1 VSETTSPPGTGTG
14 ATPAPTSTLS
24 ARRAAIAGGVGTLI
38 EYYDFSVYAFLAVTL
53 GPLFFPSEEPA
64 VSVLLTLAVFGS
76 AYVMRPLGGWFF
88 GRLGDRRGR
97 KHALVVTVVTMGVFS
112 GLLGLLPDFAT
123 AGVLAPVLLVLVRL
137 AQGFSA
143 GGEIGG
149 AATYVAESAPPGRR
163 GLYGSLTPIGSTLG
177 FSVAAAVVGLV
188 TAVTSAEQ
196 MAAWGWRIPFLI
208 AVPLAAVCL
217 WVRVALEDTAEFEAM
232 AEQREVVRS
241 PLLTVVRE
249 RPGAVLRVVGIAI
262 AMNGT
267 GYIGL
272 TYFSTYLIQTQG
284 FDKEAVYWASA
295 IGIALACTT
304 YPLAGMLTDRFGR
317 RPVLLS
323 AYALYLVIAWPAFA
337 LLGATSSIVVVTL
350 VYVVYMAVN
359 GLAQV
364 PAFPQFTELFP
375 RRVRYTGVALG
386 FNIGTIL
393 AGGTA
398 PYVAAQLVQSTGDPM
413 SPAFWVL
420 GVAVVGVAT
429 VLTLRETGRDRL
441 PV

>member
-1 VSETTSPPGTGTG
+1 MTTTAAS
-14 ATPAPTSTLS
+14 PTSTLS
-24 ARRAAIAGGVGTLI
+24 ARRAALAGGVGTLI

-53 GPLFFPSEEPA
+53 GPLFFPSDQPA

-97 KHALVVTVVTMGVFS
+97 RHALVVTVVTMGLFS
-112 GLLGLLPDFAT
+112 GILGILPSYAT
-123 AGVLAPVLLVLVRL
+123 AGVLAPILLVLVRL

-163 GLYGSLTPIGSTLG
+163 GLFGSLTPVGSTLG

-188 TAVTSAEQ
+188 TALTTAEQ
-196 MAAWGWRIPFLI
+196 MASWGWRVPFLI
-208 AVPLAAVCL
+208 ALPLAAICL
-217 WVRVALEDTAEFEAM
+217 WVRVRLEDTAEFEAM
-232 AEQREVVRS
+232 AEKHEVERS
-241 PLLTVVRE
+241 PLLTVIKE
-249 RPGAVLRVVGIAI
+249 KPGSVLRVIGIAI

-267 GYIGL
+267 GYVGL
-272 TYFSTYLIQTQG
+272 TYFSTYLIQTEG
-284 FDKEAVYWASA
+284 FDKQSVYWASA
-295 IGIALACTT
+295 IGIALACAT

-317 RPVLLS
+317 RPVLIS
-323 AYALYLVIAWPAFA
+323 AYVLYLILAWPAFA

-375 RRVRYTGVALG
+375 RRIRYTGVALG

-398 PYVAAQLVQSTGDPM
+398 PYVAAQLVESTGNAM

-420 GVAVVGVAT
+420 GVALVGLVT
-429 VLTLRETGRDRL
+429 VFTLRETGKDRL

>member
-1 VSETTSPPGTGTG
+1 MAETTARAGTS
-14 ATPAPTSTLS
+14 APTRTPS

-53 GPLFFPSEEPA
+53 GPLFFPSDQPA

-97 KHALVVTVVTMGVFS
+97 RHALVVTVVTMGVFS
-112 GLLGLLPDFAT
+112 GVLGILPSYASV
-123 AGVLAPVLLVLVRL
+123 GVIAPVLLVLVRL

-149 AATYVAESAPPGRR
+149 AATYVAESAPPGKR
-163 GLYGSLTPIGSTLG
+163 GLFGSLTPVGSTLG
-177 FSVAAAVVGLV
+177 FSVAAAVVGLM
-188 TAVTSAEQ
+188 TAVTTTEQ
-196 MAAWGWRIPFLI
+196 MSAWGWRVPFLI
-208 AVPLAAVCL
+208 SLPLAVICL
-217 WVRVALEDTAEFEAM
+217 WVRVRLEDTAEFAEM
-232 AEQREVVRS
+232 AQRAEVVRS
-241 PLLTVVRE
+241 PLLAVVKE
-249 RPGAVLRVVGIAI
+249 KPLSVLRVIGIAI

-284 FDKEAVYWASA
+284 FSKQAVYWASA
-295 IGIALACTT
+295 IGIALACAT

-317 RPVLLS
+317 KPVLIT
-323 AYALYLVIAWPAFA
+323 AYVAYLVLAWPAFA
-337 LLGATSSIVVVTL
+337 LLGATSSIVVVTAI
-350 VYVVYMAVN
+350 YVVYMAVN

-375 RRVRYTGVALG
+375 RRIRYTGVALG
-386 FNIGTIL
+386 FNVGTII
-393 AGGTA
+393 AGGSA
-398 PYVAAQLVQSTGDPM
+398 PYVAAQLVESTGNPM

-420 GVAVVGVAT
+420 GVAVVGLIT

>member
-1 VSETTSPPGTGTG
+1 MTTTAAS
-14 ATPAPTSTLS
+14 PTSTLS
-24 ARRAAIAGGVGTLI
+24 ARRAALAGGVGTLI

-53 GPLFFPSEEPA
+53 GPLFFPSDQPA

-97 KHALVVTVVTMGVFS
+97 RHALVVTVVTMGLFS
-112 GLLGLLPDFAT
+112 GILGILPSYAT
-123 AGVLAPVLLVLVRL
+123 AGVLAPILLVLVRL

-163 GLYGSLTPIGSTLG
+163 GLFGSLTPVGSTLG

-188 TAVTSAEQ
+188 TALTTPEQ
-196 MAAWGWRIPFLI
+196 MASWGWRVPFLI
-208 AVPLAAVCL
+208 ALPLAAICL
-217 WVRVALEDTAEFEAM
+217 WVRVRLEDTAEFEAM
-232 AEQREVVRS
+232 AEKHEVERS
-241 PLLTVVRE
+241 PLLTVIKE
-249 RPGAVLRVVGIAI
+249 KPGSVLRVIGIAI

-267 GYIGL
+267 GYVGL
-272 TYFSTYLIQTQG
+272 TYFSTYLIQTEG
-284 FDKEAVYWASA
+284 FDKQSVYWASA
-295 IGIALACTT
+295 IGIALACAT

-317 RPVLLS
+317 RPVLIS
-323 AYALYLVIAWPAFA
+323 AYVLYLILAWPAFA

-375 RRVRYTGVALG
+375 RRIRYTGVALG

-398 PYVAAQLVQSTGDPM
+398 PYVAAQLVESTGNAM

-420 GVAVVGVAT
+420 GVALVGLVT
-429 VLTLRETGRDRL
+429 VFTLRETGKDRL

>member
-1 VSETTSPPGTGTG
+1 MT
-14 ATPAPTSTLS
+14 TPATSAAAPPSSTLS
-24 ARRAAIAGGVGTLI
+24 ARRAALAGGVGTLI

-53 GPLFFPSEEPA
+53 GPLFFPSDQPA

-97 KHALVVTVVTMGVFS
+97 RHALVVTVVTMGLFS
-112 GLLGLLPDFAT
+112 GILGILPSYAT
-123 AGVLAPVLLVLVRL
+123 AGVLAPILLVLVRL

-149 AATYVAESAPPGRR
+149 AATYVAESAPHGRR
-163 GLYGSLTPIGSTLG
+163 GLFGSLTPVGSTLG

-188 TAVTSAEQ
+188 TALTTPEQ
-196 MAAWGWRIPFLI
+196 MASWGWRVPFLI
-208 AVPLAAVCL
+208 ALPLAAICL
-217 WVRVALEDTAEFEAM
+217 WVRVRLEDTAEFEAM
-232 AEQREVVRS
+232 AEKHEVERS
-241 PLLTVVRE
+241 PLLTVIKE
-249 RPGAVLRVVGIAI
+249 KPGSVLRVIGIAI

-267 GYIGL
+267 GYVGL
-272 TYFSTYLIQTQG
+272 TYFSTYLIQTEG
-284 FDKEAVYWASA
+284 FDKQSVYWASA
-295 IGIALACTT
+295 IGIALACAT

-317 RPVLLS
+317 RPVLIS
-323 AYALYLVIAWPAFA
+323 AYVLYLILAWPAFA

-375 RRVRYTGVALG
+375 RRIRYTGVALG

-398 PYVAAQLVQSTGDPM
+398 PYVAAQLVESTGNAM

-420 GVAVVGVAT
+420 GVALVGLVT
-429 VLTLRETGRDRL
+429 VFTLRETGRDRL

>member
-1 VSETTSPPGTGTG
+1 M
-14 ATPAPTSTLS
+14 S
-24 ARRAAIAGGVGTLI
+24 ARRAALAGGVGTLI

-53 GPLFFPSEEPA
+53 GPLFFPSDEPG
-64 VSVLLTLAVFGS
+64 VSILLTLAVFGS

-97 KHALVVTVVTMGVFS
+97 KHALVVTVVTMGAFS

-123 AGVLAPVLLVLVRL
+123 AGMLAPILLVLVRL

-163 GLYGSLTPIGSTLG
+163 GLYGSLTPVGSTLG
-177 FSVAAAVVGLV
+177 FAVAAAVVGLV
-188 TAVTSAEQ
+188 TAVTTPEQ
-196 MAAWGWRIPFLI
+196 MSAWGWRVPFLI
-208 AVPLAAVCL
+208 AVPLALICL
-217 WVRVALEDTAEFEAM
+217 WVRVKLEDTAEFEAM
-232 AEQREVVRS
+232 AERREVVRS
-241 PLLTVVRE
+241 PLLNVLRE

-267 GYIGL
+267 GYVGL

-284 FDKEAVYWASA
+284 FGKQAVYWASA
-295 IGIALACTT
+295 IGIALACAT

-317 RPVLLS
+317 RPVLLA
-323 AYALYLVIAWPAFA
+323 AYVLYLALAWPVFA
-337 LLGATSSIVVVTL
+337 LLGATSSIVVVT
-350 VYVVYMAVN
+350 VTYVVYMAVN

-375 RRVRYTGVALG
+375 RRIRYTGVALG
-386 FNIGTIL
+386 FNVGTIL
-393 AGGTA
+393 AGGSA
-398 PYVAAQLVQSTGDPM
+398 PYVAAQLVQSTGNPM

-420 GVAVVGVAT
+420 GVALVGIVT
-429 VLTLRETGRDRL
+429 VLSMRETGRDRL

>member
-1 VSETTSPPGTGTG
+1 MAETTARAGTSVPTR
-14 ATPAPTSTLS
+14 TPS

-38 EYYDFSVYAFLAVTL
+38 EYYDLSVYAFLAVTL
-53 GPLFFPSEEPA
+53 GPLFFPSDQPA

-97 KHALVVTVVTMGVFS
+97 RHALVVTVVTMGVFS
-112 GLLGLLPDFAT
+112 GVLGILPSYAS
-123 AGVLAPVLLVLVRL
+123 AGVIAPVLLVLVRL

-149 AATYVAESAPPGRR
+149 AATYVAESAPPGKR
-163 GLYGSLTPIGSTLG
+163 GLFGSLTPVGSTLG
-177 FSVAAAVVGLV
+177 FSVAAAVVGLM
-188 TAVTSAEQ
+188 TAVTTTEQ
-196 MAAWGWRIPFLI
+196 MSAWGWRVPFLI
-208 AVPLAAVCL
+208 SLPLAVICL
-217 WVRVALEDTAEFEAM
+217 WVRVRLEDTAEFEEM
-232 AEQREVVRS
+232 AHRAEVVRS
-241 PLLTVVRE
+241 PLLAVVKE
-249 RPGAVLRVVGIAI
+249 KPLSVLRVIGIAI

-284 FDKEAVYWASA
+284 FGKQAVYWASA
-295 IGIALACTT
+295 IGIALACAT

-317 RPVLLS
+317 KPVLIT
-323 AYALYLVIAWPAFA
+323 AYVAYLVLAWPAFA
-337 LLGATSSIVVVTL
+337 LLGATSSIVVVTAI
-350 VYVVYMAVN
+350 YVVYMAVN

-375 RRVRYTGVALG
+375 RRIRYTGVALG
-386 FNIGTIL
+386 FNVGTII
-393 AGGTA
+393 AGGSA
-398 PYVAAQLVQSTGDPM
+398 PYVAAQLVESTGNPM

-420 GVAVVGVAT
+420 GVAVVGLIT

>member
-1 VSETTSPPGTGTG
+1 MAETTARAGTS
-14 ATPAPTSTLS
+14 APTRTPS

-53 GPLFFPSEEPA
+53 GPLFFPSDQPA

-97 KHALVVTVVTMGVFS
+97 RHALVVTVVTMGVFS
-112 GLLGLLPDFAT
+112 GVLGILPSYASV
-123 AGVLAPVLLVLVRL
+123 GVIAPVLLVLVRL

-149 AATYVAESAPPGRR
+149 AATYVAESAPPGKR
-163 GLYGSLTPIGSTLG
+163 GLFGSLTPVGSTLG
-177 FSVAAAVVGLV
+177 FSVAAAVVGLM
-188 TAVTSAEQ
+188 TAVTTAEQ
-196 MAAWGWRIPFLI
+196 MSAWGWRVPFLI
-208 AVPLAAVCL
+208 SLPLAVICL
-217 WVRVALEDTAEFEAM
+217 WVRVRLEDTAEFAEM
-232 AEQREVVRS
+232 AQRAEVVRS
-241 PLLTVVRE
+241 PLLAVVKE
-249 RPGAVLRVVGIAI
+249 KPLSVLRVIGIAI

-284 FDKEAVYWASA
+284 FGKQAVYWASA
-295 IGIALACTT
+295 IGIALACAT

-317 RPVLLS
+317 KPVLIT
-323 AYALYLVIAWPAFA
+323 AYVAYLVLAWPAFA
-337 LLGATSSIVVVTL
+337 LLGATSSIVVVTAI
-350 VYVVYMAVN
+350 YVVYMAVN

-375 RRVRYTGVALG
+375 RRIRYTGVALG
-386 FNIGTIL
+386 FNVGTII
-393 AGGTA
+393 AGGSA
-398 PYVAAQLVQSTGDPM
+398 PYVAAQLVESTGNPM

-420 GVAVVGVAT
+420 GVAVVGLIT

>member
-1 VSETTSPPGTGTG
+1 MAETTTRAGTS
-14 ATPAPTSTLS
+14 AKTSTPS

-53 GPLFFPSEEPA
+53 GPLFFPSDQTA

-97 KHALVVTVVTMGVFS
+97 RHALVVTVVTMGVFS
-112 GLLGLLPDFAT
+112 GVLGILPSYAS
-123 AGVLAPVLLVLVRL
+123 AGVIAPVLLVLVRL

-149 AATYVAESAPPGRR
+149 AATYVAESAPPGKR
-163 GLYGSLTPIGSTLG
+163 GLFGSLTPVGSTLG
-177 FSVAAAVVGLV
+177 FSVAAAVVGLM
-188 TAVTSAEQ
+188 TAVTTTEQ
-196 MAAWGWRIPFLI
+196 MSAWGWRIPFLI
-208 AVPLAAVCL
+208 SLPLAVICL
-217 WVRVALEDTAEFEAM
+217 WVRVRLEDTAEFAEM
-232 AEQREVVRS
+232 AQRSEVVRS
-241 PLLTVVRE
+241 PLLAVVKE
-249 RPGAVLRVVGIAI
+249 KPLSVLRVIGIAI

-284 FDKEAVYWASA
+284 FGKQAVYWASA
-295 IGIALACTT
+295 IGIALACAT

-317 RPVLLS
+317 KPVLIT
-323 AYALYLVIAWPAFA
+323 AYVAYLVLAWPAFA
-337 LLGATSSIVVVTL
+337 LLGATSSIVVVT
-350 VYVVYMAVN
+350 VIYVVYMAVN

-375 RRVRYTGVALG
+375 RRIRYTGVALG
-386 FNIGTIL
+386 FNVGTII
-393 AGGTA
+393 AGGSA
-398 PYVAAQLVQSTGDPM
+398 PYVAAQLVESTGNPM

-420 GVAVVGVAT
+420 GVAVVGLIT

>member
-1 VSETTSPPGTGTG
+1 MT
-14 ATPAPTSTLS
+14 TPATSAASPPTSTLS
-24 ARRAAIAGGVGTLI
+24 ARRAALAGGVGTLI

-53 GPLFFPSEEPA
+53 GPLFFPSDQPA

-97 KHALVVTVVTMGVFS
+97 RHALVVTVVTMGVFS
-112 GLLGLLPDFAT
+112 GILGILPSYAT
-123 AGVLAPVLLVLVRL
+123 AGVLAPILLVLVRL

-163 GLYGSLTPIGSTLG
+163 GLFGSLTPVGSTLG
-177 FSVAAAVVGLV
+177 FSVAAAVVGLM
-188 TAVTSAEQ
+188 TALTTPEQ
-196 MAAWGWRIPFLI
+196 MASWGWRVPFLI
-208 AVPLAAVCL
+208 ALPLAAICL
-217 WVRVALEDTAEFEAM
+217 WVRVRLEDTAEFEAM
-232 AEQREVVRS
+232 AEKHEVERS
-241 PLLTVVRE
+241 PLLTVIRE
-249 RPGAVLRVVGIAI
+249 RPGSVLRVIGIAI

-267 GYIGL
+267 GYVGL
-272 TYFSTYLIQTQG
+272 TYFSTYLIQTEG
-284 FDKEAVYWASA
+284 FDKQSVYWASA
-295 IGIALACTT
+295 IGIALACAT

-317 RPVLLS
+317 RPVLIS
-323 AYALYLVIAWPAFA
+323 AYVLYLILAWPAFA

-375 RRVRYTGVALG
+375 RRIRYTGVALG

-398 PYVAAQLVQSTGDPM
+398 PYVAAQLVESTGNAM
-413 SPAFWVL
+413 SPAYWVL
-420 GVAVVGVAT
+420 GVALVGLVT
-429 VLTLRETGRDRL
+429 VFTLRETGKDRL

>member
-1 VSETTSPPGTGTG
+1 MTETTSAAPP
-14 ATPAPTSTLS
+14 ATTTTT
-24 ARRAAIAGGVGTLI
+24 ARRAALAGGVGTLI

-53 GPLFFPSEEPA
+53 GPLFFPSDRPA

-76 AYVMRPLGGWFF
+76 AYVMRPLGGWYF

-97 KHALVVTVVTMGVFS
+97 RHALVVTVVTMGLFS
-112 GLLGLLPDFAT
+112 GILGILPT
-123 AGVLAPVLLVLVRL
+123 YPGAGVIAPVLLVIVRL

-149 AATYVAESAPPGRR
+149 AATYVAESAPPKRR
-163 GLYGSLTPIGSTLG
+163 GLFGSLTPVGSTLG
-177 FSVAAAVVGLV
+177 FSVAAAVVGLM
-188 TAVTSAEQ
+188 TALTTPEQ
-196 MAAWGWRIPFLI
+196 MSSWGWRVPFLLSL
-208 AVPLAAVCL
+208 PLAALCL
-217 WVRVALEDTAEFEAM
+217 WVRVRLEDTAEFEAM
-232 AEQREVVRS
+232 AEKREVERS
-241 PLLTVVRE
+241 PLLQVVKE
-249 RPGAVLRVVGIAI
+249 KPGSVLRVIGIAV

-267 GYIGL
+267 GYVGL

-284 FDKEAVYWASA
+284 FDKQAVYWASA
-295 IGIALACTT
+295 IGIALACAT

-323 AYALYLVIAWPAFA
+323 SYVLYLILAWPAFA
-337 LLGATSSIVVVTL
+337 LLGSTSSIVVVTV
-350 VYVVYMAVN
+350 VYVVYMALN

-375 RRVRYTGVALG
+375 RRIRYTGVALG
-386 FNIGTIL
+386 FNIGTII

-398 PYVAAQLVQSTGDPM
+398 PYVAAQLVQSTGNPM
-413 SPAFWVL
+413 SPAFWVI
-420 GVAVVGVAT
+420 GVSVVGVIT

>member
-1 VSETTSPPGTGTG
+1 
-14 ATPAPTSTLS
+14 
-24 ARRAAIAGGVGTLI
+24 
-38 EYYDFSVYAFLAVTL
+38 
-53 GPLFFPSEEPA
+53 
-64 VSVLLTLAVFGS
+64 
-76 AYVMRPLGGWFF
+76 
-88 GRLGDRRGR
+88 
-97 KHALVVTVVTMGVFS
+97 
-112 GLLGLLPDFAT
+112 
-123 AGVLAPVLLVLVRL
+123 VLAPVLLVLVRL

-375 RRVRYTGVALG
+375 RRIRYTGVALG

>member
-1 VSETTSPPGTGTG
+1 MAETTTSPGTVAGVT
-14 ATPAPTSTLS
+14 TKPS
-24 ARRAAIAGGVGTLI
+24 ARRAALAGGVGTLI
-38 EYYDFSVYAFLAVTL
+38 EYYDFSVYAFLAVTV
-53 GPLFFPSEEPA
+53 GPLFFPSSKPA

-97 KHALVVTVVTMGVFS
+97 RQALVVTVVTMGVFS
-112 GLLGLLPDFAT
+112 GLLGILPTYAS
-123 AGVLAPVLLVLVRL
+123 AGVVAPVLLVLVRL

-149 AATYVAESAPPGRR
+149 AATYVAESAPAGKR
-163 GLYGSLTPIGSTLG
+163 GLFGSLTPVGSTLG
-177 FSVAAAVVGLV
+177 FSVAAAIVGLM
-188 TAVTSAEQ
+188 TAVTTSEQ
-196 MAAWGWRIPFLI
+196 MVAWGWRVPFLI
-208 AVPLAAVCL
+208 SLPLAAVCL
-217 WVRVALEDTAEFEAM
+217 WVRVRLEDTAEFAEM
-232 AEQREVVRS
+232 AHRSEVVRS
-241 PLLTVVRE
+241 PLLAVVKE
-249 RPGAVLRVVGIAI
+249 KPLAVLRVIGIAI

-284 FDKEAVYWASA
+284 FGKQAVYWASA
-295 IGIALACTT
+295 IGIALACAT

-317 RPVLLS
+317 KPVLIT
-323 AYALYLVIAWPAFA
+323 AYVSYLVIAWPAFA
-337 LLGATSSIVVVTL
+337 LLGATSSIVVVT
-350 VYVVYMAVN
+350 VIYVVYMALN

-375 RRVRYTGVALG
+375 RRIRYTGVALG
-386 FNIGTIL
+386 FNLGTII
-393 AGGTA
+393 AGGSA
-398 PYVAAQLVQSTGDPM
+398 PYVAAQLVESTGNPM

-420 GVAVVGVAT
+420 GVAVVGLIT
-429 VLTLRETGRDRL
+429 VLTLHETGRDRL